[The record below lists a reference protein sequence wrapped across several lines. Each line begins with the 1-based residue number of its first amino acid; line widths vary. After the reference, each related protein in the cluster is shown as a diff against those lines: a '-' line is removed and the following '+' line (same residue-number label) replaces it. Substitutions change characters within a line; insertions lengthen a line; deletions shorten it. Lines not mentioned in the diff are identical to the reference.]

1 MSVKE
6 NINLEL
12 ECMLEV
18 REDIINNITKVLK
31 CVNLQDITKQSLENE
46 IHRLK
51 GEIETIRE
59 AEERCNSNFDN
70 RILVELSDIEIKW
83 ILGWYRDKKSQ
94 SESWCQQLD
103 DLYDKLIDSLNKKN
117 N

>member
-12 ECMLEV
+12 ESMLEV

-31 CVNLQDITKQSLENE
+31 YVNLQDITKQSLENE

-59 AEERCNSNFDN
+59 AEERCNLNFDN
-70 RILVELSDIEIKW
+70 RNLIELSDREINW
-83 ILGWYRDKKSQ
+83 ILVMYEHERSNSELWSQ
-94 SESWCQQLD
+94 ELD
-103 DLYDKLIDSLNKKN
+103 DLHDKLSDALNKN

>member
-1 MSVKE
+1 MRVKE

-12 ECMLEV
+12 ESMLEV

-31 CVNLQDITKQSLENE
+31 YVNLQDITKQSLENE

-59 AEERCNSNFDN
+59 AEERCNLNFDN
-70 RILVELSDIEIKW
+70 RNLIELSDREINW
-83 ILGWYRDKKSQ
+83 ILVMYEHERSNSELWSQ
-94 SESWCQQLD
+94 ELD
-103 DLYDKLIDSLNKKN
+103 DLHDKLLDALNKN

>member
-12 ECMLEV
+12 ESMLEV

-31 CVNLQDITKQSLENE
+31 YVNLQDITKQSLENE

-59 AEERCNSNFDN
+59 AEERCNLNFDN
-70 RILVELSDIEIKW
+70 RNLIEVSDREINWILVMYEHERSNSELW
-83 ILGWYRDKKSQ
+83 SQ
-94 SESWCQQLD
+94 ELD
-103 DLYDKLIDSLNKKN
+103 DLHDKLSDALNKN

>member
-12 ECMLEV
+12 ESMLEV

-59 AEERCNSNFDN
+59 AEERCNLNFDN
-70 RILVELSDIEIKW
+70 RNLIELSDREIDW
-83 ILGWYRDKKSQ
+83 ILVMYEHEKSQ
-94 SESWCQQLD
+94 SELWSQELC
-103 DLYDKLIDSLNKKN
+103 DLHDKLSDALNKN

>member
-12 ECMLEV
+12 EDMLKV
-18 REDIINNITKVLK
+18 REEKIVNIKKVMK
-31 CVNLQDITKQSLENE
+31 DVNLQDITRKSLENE

-51 GEIETIRE
+51 NEIKTIRE
-59 AEERCNSNFDN
+59 VEGRCNSNFDN

-83 ILGWYRDKKSQ
+83 ILSWYRNKKSQ

>member
-12 ECMLEV
+12 ESMLEV

-31 CVNLQDITKQSLENE
+31 YVNLQDITKQSLENE

-59 AEERCNSNFDN
+59 VEERCNLNFDN
-70 RILVELSDIEIKW
+70 RNLIELSDREIDW
-83 ILGWYRDKKSQ
+83 ILVMYKHKKSH
-94 SESWCQQLD
+94 SELWSQELD
-103 DLYDKLIDSLNKKN
+103 DLHDKLINALNKN